1 MIATSRKSTFPSLIS
16 RQFEFSRLQDQ
27 RLACAYEALIPV
39 VSGRVEPTE
48 PRRNNAGIS
57 DRGIG
62 ATRPSAV
69 GA

>member
-27 RLACAYEALIPV
+27 RIACAYEALIPAA
-39 VSGRVEPTE
+39 SARLERTE
-48 PRRNNAGIS
+48 PRGRNAGITKR
-57 DRGIG
+57 DMG
-62 ATRPSAV
+62 ATRPSAM

>member
-39 VSGRVEPTE
+39 LPGRVERTE
-48 PRRNNAGIS
+48 PRRSNAGIS
-57 DRGIG
+57 ERGIG
-62 ATRPSAV
+62 ATRPSAM

>member
-27 RLACAYEALIPV
+27 RIACAYEALIPIASV
-39 VSGRVEPTE
+39 RLERTE
-48 PRRNNAGIS
+48 PRRSNAGVYEG
-57 DRGIG
+57 GIG
-62 ATRPSAV
+62 ATQPSAV